1 MPVFGG
7 NTENTNESKGGDD
20 SKVDLS
26 KTDITTEK
34 AVAVNPEKATG
45 FCQSK
50 AMLLNLV
57 LMTVFWSTS
66 SLNYF
71 IITFY
76 LKYIPGNIYT
86 NTSLACIAEIIAYV
100 VIGFIMDKFGVK
112 LSFIIS
118 YILAATGGIFLVI
131 FYNADG
137 YLIGVFVLFAKFGI
151 SVAYQ
156 CCYLATPQMFPTVLT
171 STAFGIA
178 NLFSQAIT
186 MSAPLIAELDAPIP
200 MSIFSITCIA
210 SAFFPICLRKVK
222 KEI

>member
-1 MPVFGG
+1 MFGVD
-7 NTENTNESKGGDD
+7 NNETKEEKTNESKVETI
-20 SKVDLS
+20 S
-26 KTDITTEK
+26 EK
-34 AVAVNPEKATG
+34 ASTLKSEQATG
-45 FCQSK
+45 FCKSK
-50 AMLLNLV
+50 AMLLNLI
-57 LMTVFWSTS
+57 LMTVFWTTS

-86 NTSLACIAEIIAYV
+86 NTSLACIAEIVAYI

-118 YILAATGGIFLVI
+118 YILAAVGGIFLVI

-156 CCYLATPQMFPTVLT
+156 CCYLATP
-171 STAFGIA
+171 
-178 NLFSQAIT
+178 
-186 MSAPLIAELDAPIP
+186 
-200 MSIFSITCIA
+200 
-210 SAFFPICLRKVK
+210 
-222 KEI
+222 